1 MEADKNTN
9 WIGGSKIDGSL
20 RGKLSP
26 HGATIA
32 AYLAEPEWTTE
43 SVRFWNAYM
52 SALRDSPDEQMRIA
66 WADAVSKLGDAAS
79 PQAGDP
85 VSETVRAVW
94 QDEMAPADTAS
105 WWQPNMVLVDY
116 PWLFRATNAVLLKDF
131 GIHAQRP
138 VNAAGDPLIGVAE
151 EVLGNLLDSYLRAHS
166 VTPFGSTLGR
176 VAGVIGLPLL
186 NVFYEA
192 DRSDNPE
199 FFLPADPSDPNK
211 RYRANMWYDPTNKE
225 KPWVLGAD
233 ITLYVQPHL
242 EYRWGPAFVGHA
254 HGVPVPLSAST
265 KGVHNRVTYHG
276 VDAQG
281 RPGRE
286 VIARGT
292 RMTNW
297 EAQFFEQMTRFGAA
311 VIHTAG
317 KPANDVDIAFGA
329 YATEPPWRL
338 VTTPWR
344 YNRGRSEIG
353 PRVVPREPTR
363 PPAGPSS
370 AAGSRYT
377 ASAGPP
383 RPGLRGRCRLRCGS
397 PRGTH
402 VAEVLAERIG
412 SCSLWQRY
420 GAD

>member
-131 GIHAQRP
+131 GIHAQSP

-211 RYRANMWYDPTNKE
+211 GYRAGWLWPGSAKGGAAINAIRAAGQNLSDANVE
-225 KPWVLGAD
+225 KLIKAVNALKGELGGSLPIDKRSALGNEFWAPGKIWKPDQVDAVISLFSAD
-233 ITLYVQPHL
+233 IAQQQPPQQL
-242 EYRWGPAFVGHA
+242 
-254 HGVPVPLSAST
+254 
-265 KGVHNRVTYHG
+265 
-276 VDAQG
+276 
-281 RPGRE
+281 
-286 VIARGT
+286 
-292 RMTNW
+292 
-297 EAQFFEQMTRFGAA
+297 
-311 VIHTAG
+311 
-317 KPANDVDIAFGA
+317 
-329 YATEPPWRL
+329 
-338 VTTPWR
+338 
-344 YNRGRSEIG
+344 
-353 PRVVPREPTR
+353 
-363 PPAGPSS
+363 PPAS
-370 AAGSRYT
+370 
-377 ASAGPP
+377 PP
-383 RPGLRGRCRLRCGS
+383 QLP
-397 PRGTH
+397 P
-402 VAEVLAERIG
+402 AP
-412 SCSLWQRY
+412 
-420 GAD
+420 